1 MASSGTIEQSGVPLS
16 RGATQVGVFR
26 YRPKDPTPYEILPNV
41 QVETIQLAAGA
52 DPGLAILRYV
62 LDPFGSPDDPI
73 SFEQILSV
81 DGGPSGVVANDE
93 RLVILTVDPDG
104 NPCVLFDG
112 FAQVPELA
120 LGPMLESVTF
130 VVQGVA
136 VREWDEPVGG
146 ALMRDADDPVNG
158 ADVETDLVTRFNA
171 EGLPNATPNGAD
183 ASDPAGNRFSTFL
196 DPAVVR
202 DPDPRRPWTLAMA
215 ARYLCYRHNGDQLYV
230 NNPDG
235 DALDSVLQIK
245 VPSNN
250 STYKSSDTTTYDNQP
265 VFVPDVPV
273 TGKPWPIALRD
284 ILEPHGFGLIFRTET
299 DGAGMPSTSLEVVR
313 TRGDSQAGLKDLAL
327 QPRGGVFDPGL
338 TNMAKARISRDTS
351 NVANSYTVESGLVR
365 YEASFILVPGFAVA
379 PADASSDSSI
389 SQFDLGVG
397 DPLKYRLFVF
407 DETGEGHWSWATSA
421 TVKAV
426 PSLAALFG
434 GPTGSAKAYVN
445 RRRPPLGDLFTVDA
459 EQRPLRA
466 KLSISTNYA
475 GTQPGLW
482 DGTGTWQTVGGGFE
496 LLSDQLGIWVN
507 ASNPNAWYIGASKVP
522 NAPYPLGMVR
532 GIEDLNGSAFR
543 RFVLRLTC
551 VIEGDRTV
559 SANAPRRPTSPTAY
573 TITRRV
579 DARDRLA
586 MHVKAAKSEFNPGS
600 APVVVRD
607 DTKAALAE
615 ADARR
620 TTTEAGEVSGQVI
633 IPYFTR
639 AYRVGDRIRSIRG
652 RELSLK
658 TNAGASA
665 DEGDCFPIV
674 VGLTW
679 DFQSGQRTILRLSDQ
694 RGTGR

>member
-16 RGATQVGVFR
+16 RGANRVCVFR
-26 YRPKDPTPYEILPNV
+26 YRPGDATPYEILPNV
-41 QVETIQLAAGA
+41 QVESIQLAAGA

-62 LDPFGSPDDPI
+62 LDPLGNPDDPI

-112 FAQVPELA
+112 FAQVPELV
-120 LGPMLESVTF
+120 LGPVQESVTF

-136 VREWDEPVGG
+136 VREWDQPVGG
-146 ALMRDADDPVNG
+146 ALMRDANDPING
-158 ADVETDLVTRFNA
+158 EDVETDLVTHFNPKG
-171 EGLPNATPNGAD
+171 EPNATPDGAD
-183 ASDPAGNRFSTFL
+183 ASDPSGNRYSTFL
-196 DPAVVR
+196 DPAVIR
-202 DPDPRRPWTLAMA
+202 DPDPRRPWTLSMA
-215 ARYLCYRHNGDQLYV
+215 ARYLCYRQNGTQTYV
-230 NNPDG
+230 SNPDSDTL
-235 DALDSVLQIK
+235 DAMLQ
-245 VPSNN
+245 VRVSSNGATLN
-250 STYKSSDTTTYDNQP
+250 SSDTQTYRNQSI
-265 VFVPDVPV
+265 FVPDVPV

-299 DGAGMPSTSLEVVR
+299 SGDGTPCTSLEVIR
-313 TRGDSQAGLKDLAL
+313 TNDDSEASVKDLAL
-327 QPRGGVFDPGL
+327 QPRGGLFDPGL
-338 TNMAKARISRDTS
+338 TNLAKARLSRDTS

-365 YEASFILVPGFAVA
+365 YEASFILAPGFALD
-379 PADASSDSSI
+379 PADANSDASL

-397 DPLKYRLFVF
+397 NPLKYRLFVF
-407 DETGEGHWSWATSA
+407 DETGEGHWNWATSA
-421 TVKAV
+421 IVKTV
-426 PSLAALFG
+426 PSLSALFG
-434 GPTGSAKAYVN
+434 RATGSSKGYVS

-466 KLSISTNYA
+466 KLSISTNYS

-496 LLSDQLGIWVN
+496 LLSDQLGVWIN
-507 ASNPNAWYIGASKVP
+507 ASNPNAWNIGASKVP

-573 TITRRV
+573 TITRRI

-586 MHVKAAKSEFNPGS
+586 KHVKAAKSEFNPGS
-600 APVVVRD
+600 TAVVVRD
-607 DTKAALAE
+607 DTRAALTE

-620 TTTEAGEVSGQVI
+620 MTTEAGEVSGQVI

-658 TNAGASA
+658 TNAGAPA
-665 DEGDCFPIV
+665 DEGDSYPMV